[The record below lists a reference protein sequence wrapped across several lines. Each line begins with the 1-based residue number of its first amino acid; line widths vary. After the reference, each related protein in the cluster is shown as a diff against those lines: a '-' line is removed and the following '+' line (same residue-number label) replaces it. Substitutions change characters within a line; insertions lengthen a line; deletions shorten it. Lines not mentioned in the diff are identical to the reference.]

1 MDGKTKTQG
10 EKTINLAKEILEKS
24 DRPLKI
30 SEIYKK
36 AMNLGLLDDLKLK
49 GKTPDSTFGA
59 YIYRDM
65 KNNGDN
71 SIFEVVM
78 FAPVKLLKLKNQN
91 FKKGVEIPQ
100 EIEKKTKFSELD
112 LHPLL
117 VKFIYENESFDAYSK
132 TIFHQKSQKTQKGY
146 DKWLYPD
153 IVGVKFEKFSK
164 TTRDFMEKFNQ
175 TRMKIFSFEIKKE
188 ILVSNFR
195 EYYFQAVSNSS
206 WANEGYL
213 VALNINESNDELM
226 GLIAKS
232 SLSFGIGVISLDS
245 NNLAQSKILASA
257 KFKESLDLNI
267 LDELSS
273 KNGDFEK
280 FIKTIRDFD
289 IDNESRFKN
298 EFDEVLEDED
308 MENYIKSKG
317 IK

>member
-132 TIFHQKSQKTQKGY
+132 TIFHQKSQKTQKSY